1 MFFLL
6 EIDGTTSQVQDIGY
20 VPNVVVMTN
29 FTSSVPP
36 IVASPIELSAHITI
50 GGNIS
55 KNWKSRKNWV
65 M

>member
-1 MFFLL
+1 M
-6 EIDGTTSQVQDIGY
+6 QDIGY

-50 GGNIS
+50 GETFL
-55 KNWKSRKNWV
+55 KLESRKIG
-65 M
+65 